1 MIEFGNQSGALT
13 DEDFDVFRQM
23 IRHCAGIHLSDSK
36 RALVSSRL
44 AKRVRT
50 LQMPSYSAYRDHLA
64 SLGGEHPEWQ
74 ELINAI
80 TTNKTEFFR
89 EAHHFEFLR
98 ERLLPHIERQG
109 NQNGR
114 RIRIWSAGCSTGEE
128 PYTIAMTL
136 AEHFGSQRGW
146 DIRILASDVDT
157 EVLAHAAN
165 GVYNE
170 QIIAP
175 IPESMRR
182 KYLTAGKGSEAGTY
196 RVCDELREL
205 VTFRRINF
213 NDQPWPIHA
222 RFDFI
227 FCRNV
232 LIYFDREK
240 QEQFL
245 RGFVQKLGP
254 NGHLFLGHSENVMGD
269 LPELAPLGSTIYA
282 LHGAKNSNG
291 PVPLAKVAATKQSLP
306 RRIAAPQPSDVQ
318 PVIGSENRV
327 LSTTTKDSLILVLHD
342 PKSART
348 GVVQWP
354 VTATGTQTTSL
365 RRASMQRSVAKLMSD
380 VCRSDAP
387 QAGLVGKLVCADS
400 SAASKAD
407 SQISDL
413 VAVLE
418 QIDVPCMVRR
428 QSSRDGLHVSVHCG
442 TGAVRMA
449 AAGQSTE
456 QPASRNAA
464 HQKLELAT
472 SR

>member
-1 MIEFGNQSGALT
+1 MIEFGSQAGALT
-13 DEDFDVFRQM
+13 DEDFDIFRQM

-44 AKRVRT
+44 AKRVRS
-50 LQMPSYSAYRDHLA
+50 LRMPSYSAYRDHLA
-64 SLGGEHPEWQ
+64 SLDAEHPEWQ

-89 EAHHFEFLR
+89 EPHHFAFLR
-98 ERLLPHIERQG
+98 ERLLPQLERQA

-114 RIRIWSAGCSTGEE
+114 RIRVWSAGCSTGEE

-136 AEHFGSQRGW
+136 FEHFGKRPGW

-157 EVLAHAAN
+157 EVLAHAAK

-182 KYLTAGKGSEAGTY
+182 KYLVAGKGSEAGTY
-196 RVCDELREL
+196 RVCDELRQL
-205 VTFRRINF
+205 ITFRRINF

-245 RGFVQKLGP
+245 RGFTQKLGP

-282 LHGAKNSNG
+282 LHGAKDSTSSA
-291 PVPLAKVAATKQSLP
+291 PSAKVALPKQSLP
-306 RRIAAPQPSDVQ
+306 RRIAVPQPADVQ
-318 PVIGSENRV
+318 PVVGSENRV

-342 PKSART
+342 PQNART

-354 VTATGTQTTSL
+354 VASSSAQSTSL

-387 QAGLVGKLVCADS
+387 TPGLVGKLVCADT
-400 SAASKAD
+400 SAAGKAD

-428 QSSRDGLHVSVHCG
+428 QSSRDGLRVSVHCG
-442 TGAVRMA
+442 TGSVRMS
-449 AAGQSTE
+449 AAG
-456 QPASRNAA
+456 PD
-464 HQKLELAT
+464 AT
-472 SR
+472 